1 MIICPI
7 FQNFFLAKIVGKL
20 GESPIPIIL
29 IFSTLFIY
37 IYKINKKFYKENKV
51 LIKLLIYM
59 ICVNIVSLFIFII
72 ILNGDSIILGEN
84 VLSKSIK
91 GMMYFFLICIYI
103 FNINTFIEKLTEKRI
118 FKPFILATNVLL
130 IAHIF
135 ELIQPNLFN
144 QLFHNGT
151 EYNRIRLF
159 TTESSFTAIMIFI
172 YPIISIY
179 YYLFKEKAKYKGII
193 YILIMIFFIAN
204 SGSKSIMINIPIAI
218 VILYLSFFIKKI
230 LYKERGLNVV
240 KVIVT
245 VSIILIIIVLAM
257 PKINQLISYL
267 NTDINEYTSIITR
280 YYTLLIAFIISVKFP
295 FGIGNS
301 LYLKVFP
308 YYLEKYI
315 YLIDSG
321 RYNLSEIYSFINA
334 THDTMVTAKSG
345 ISQYGMYW
353 GIIGN
358 IVFIIYLYR
367 IYINIFKS
375 DIAGKTVL
383 LSLYL
388 IVIIGIINFVA
399 FDIAY
404 EIFALIVL
412 LQYLYRKSIKGK

>member
-193 YILIMIFFIAN
+193 YILIMIFFIA
-204 SGSKSIMINIPIAI
+204 S
-218 VILYLSFFIKKI
+218 
-230 LYKERGLNVV
+230 
-240 KVIVT
+240 
-245 VSIILIIIVLAM
+245 
-257 PKINQLISYL
+257 
-267 NTDINEYTSIITR
+267 
-280 YYTLLIAFIISVKFP
+280 TL
-295 FGIGNS
+295 
-301 LYLKVFP
+301 
-308 YYLEKYI
+308 
-315 YLIDSG
+315 
-321 RYNLSEIYSFINA
+321 R
-334 THDTMVTAKSG
+334 
-345 ISQYGMYW
+345 
-353 GIIGN
+353 
-358 IVFIIYLYR
+358 
-367 IYINIFKS
+367 
-375 DIAGKTVL
+375 
-383 LSLYL
+383 
-388 IVIIGIINFVA
+388 
-399 FDIAY
+399 
-404 EIFALIVL
+404 
-412 LQYLYRKSIKGK
+412 